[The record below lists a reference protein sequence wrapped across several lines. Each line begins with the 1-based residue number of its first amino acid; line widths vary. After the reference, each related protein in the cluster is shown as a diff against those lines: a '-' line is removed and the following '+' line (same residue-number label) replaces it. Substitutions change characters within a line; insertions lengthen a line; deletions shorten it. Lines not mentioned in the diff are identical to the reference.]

1 MAFIELLPCVD
12 TVGSFGHVAS
22 NKVDKVPRR
31 SWSLRSSLK
40 IPAISKIIP
49 YSDMGCEQK

>member
-22 NKVDKVPRR
+22 NKVDKVPRC
-31 SWSLRSSLK
+31 SWSLCSSLK